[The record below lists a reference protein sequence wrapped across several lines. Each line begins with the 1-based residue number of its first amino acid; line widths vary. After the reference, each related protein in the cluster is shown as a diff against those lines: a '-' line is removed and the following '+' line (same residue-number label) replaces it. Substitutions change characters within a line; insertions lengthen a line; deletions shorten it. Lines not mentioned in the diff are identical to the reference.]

1 MPTPRDRG
9 FFDKVNNAF
18 FVIVD
23 FVFDFLEK
31 RGWNVPLE
39 TRFFFHG
46 LIFIALFYF
55 ASSILLQWFYAIE
68 ALLILL
74 IMVTFYVANIRPIR
88 QFLGYYTSDEKIHSI
103 VNKIAN
109 NQISINSVVE
119 HLNKNLLPPHLTLSI
134 IHAYQKGKESLP
146 PQLIKSFLRQPP
158 SLEIIE
164 EIIKNDLNDTHF
176 SVLMRHYKNML
187 NKETLLKVIKSQKLS
202 GSKIKDTLFFQ
213 ESAYKAI
220 KEIAASTTNNSLIDM
235 LVLEKQAYRNSPL
248 MKNFLRQHHLFL
260 AVALPLLISAVFTI
274 PVYIAYGLLS
284 IVVGLIAFIL
294 LFEYFYAYLIQSI
307 YFKV

>member
-46 LIFIALFYF
+46 FIFIALFYY

-68 ALLILL
+68 ALLLVL
-74 IMVTFYVANIRPIR
+74 IVITFYVANIRPIR

-103 VNKIAN
+103 VNKITN
-109 NQISINSVVE
+109 NQISIKSVVD

-134 IHAYQKGKESLP
+134 IHAFQRGKESLP
-146 PQLIKSFLRQPP
+146 PQLIKSVLRQPP

-164 EIIKNDLNDTHF
+164 EIIRNDLNDSHF

-202 GSKIKDTLFFQ
+202 ASKINDTLFFQ

-220 KEIAASTTNNSLIDM
+220 KEIAASTTNNNLIDM
-235 LVLEKQAYRNSPL
+235 LVLEKQAYRNRPL
-248 MKNFLRQHHLFL
+248 LKNFLRQHHLFL
-260 AVALPLLISAVFTI
+260 AVVIPLLISVIVTI
-274 PVYIAYGLLS
+274 PAYFTYGEVS
-284 IVVGLIAFIL
+284 IILGFIVLIL
-294 LFEYFYAYLIQSI
+294 LFEYFHAYLVQKI